1 MRVRAI
7 VLMGFMGTGKSE
19 VGRRLAQRLGRAFVD
34 TDQLVE
40 ERAGKRIAAIFA
52 DDGEP
57 AFRALER
64 AAVTEAADRGGAV
77 VALGGGAVLDPENV
91 CRLREAGVLVYL
103 TARPDV
109 ILGRVGDGAN
119 RPLLR
124 EDPRAAVT
132 RLLAER
138 GPVYAAAADVTVDT
152 SERTADE
159 VVGEIQQA
167 LARSERWKSS
177 T

>member
-1 MRVRAI
+1 MKVRAI

-40 ERAGKRIAAIFA
+40 ERAGKRIAAIFT

-57 AFRALER
+57 AFRAFER
-64 AAVTEAADRGGAV
+64 EAVAAAADRGGAV

-91 CRLREAGVLVYL
+91 RCLRDAGVLVYL
-103 TARPDV
+103 TARPDI
-109 ILGRVGDGAN
+109 ILGRVGDGSN

-124 EDPRAAVT
+124 DDPRAAVS

-138 GPVYAAAADVTVDT
+138 GPVYAAAADMTVDT

>member
-1 MRVRAI
+1 
-7 VLMGFMGTGKSE
+7 MGFMGTGKSE

-40 ERAGKRIAAIFA
+40 ERTGKRIAAIF
-52 DDGEP
+52 DEEGEA

-64 AAVTEAADRGGAV
+64 EAVAEAARRRGAV
-77 VALGGGAVLDPENV
+77 VSIGGGAVLDPENV
-91 CRLREAGVLVYL
+91 RCLRAAGVLVHL

-109 ILGRVGDGAN
+109 ILDRVGDAASRPMLGA
-119 RPLLR
+119 
-124 EDPRAAVT
+124 DPRAAVK
-132 RLLAER
+132 RLWEER
-138 GPVYAAAADVTVDT
+138 APAYAAAADVTVDT

-159 VVGEIQQA
+159 VVAEIQQS
-167 LARSERWKSS
+167 LARAERWKSS